1 MTAAKHEMLCYP
13 RPAARH
19 AMPCHAHAM
28 RARCLP
34 DSACRCGCIRRVGL
48 ACALLAGRAC
58 SKYRGHAANV
68 TVPRSKQHSPSLLA
82 YRHPLSCFGRQA
94 RVCISLVRECIRGAQ
109 GGLACLSK
117 PHPSFCQPVVLET
130 YSHGYYPTQTA
141 PTLHSRLLRL
151 LIDGMQLAF

>member
-1 MTAAKHEMLCYP
+1 MPMLCEP
-13 RPAARH
+13 VVCLTLPAA
-19 AMPCHAHAM
+19 AAAYAELGWPA
-28 RARCLP
+28 L
-34 DSACRCGCIRRVGL
+34 S
-48 ACALLAGRAC
+48 LLAGP
-58 SKYRGHAANV
+58 AANIADMLRTLPLPYHAPALPFSH
-68 TVPRSKQHSPSLLA
+68 TVILFC
-82 YRHPLSCFGRQA
+82 CFGRQA

-117 PHPSFCQPVVLET
+117 PHTSFCQPVVLET